1 MLKTILPQVQSIFSP
16 TVKGLARM
24 MERLSTSGMSNIV
37 KSVGIICWSI
47 QSKTPSILKMGLFVV
62 LLAIS

>member
-16 TVKGLARM
+16 TVKGLPRM
-24 MERLSTSGMSNIV
+24 MERLSTSGMSNII

-47 QSKTPSILKMGLFVV
+47 QSKTVSILKMGLFVV